1 MELTR
6 YGLFFTRATVG
17 EPLYGDAA
25 ALAEQLGFGALWLGG
40 SPRLPTLHPMLER
53 TQNLTIATGI
63 VNIWQYDP
71 VELAAEFAE
80 LEAEF
85 PGRVLL
91 GIGIGHR
98 EATTEYARPLAK
110 TREFFDGLAAA
121 EPPIPRERL
130 VLAALGPK
138 MLELSAERS
147 LGTHPY
153 FTPPAHTRAARQ
165 LLGEGALVAPEQAVV
180 INDDAT
186 AAAAVARDYASR
198 YLALSNYASNLLRHG
213 YTEADIA
220 DGGSERLIDEI
231 IPQGSAQVAAAAA
244 NAHLDAG
251 ADHVCIQTI
260 GTEGLPEREWTELS
274 AALELSST

>member
-1 MELTR
+1 MELTK

-17 EPLYGDAA
+17 ESLYGDAA
-25 ALAEQLGFGALWLGG
+25 ALAERLGFGAVWLGG
-40 SPRLPTLHPMLER
+40 SPRLPTVRPMLEK
-53 TQNLTIATGI
+53 TQSLIIATGI

-71 VELAAEFAE
+71 ALLAAEFAD

-85 PGRVLL
+85 PGRLL
-91 GIGIGHR
+91 VGIGIGHR

-121 EPPIPRERL
+121 ERPIPRDQL

-147 LGTHPY
+147 RGTHPY
-153 FTPPAHTRAARQ
+153 FTPPAHTRAARE

-180 INDDAT
+180 IDDD
-186 AAAAVARDYASR
+186 AAAAASAARTYASR
-198 YLALSNYASNLLRHG
+198 YLALSNYTDNLLRHG
-213 YTEADIA
+213 YTEADVA
-220 DGGSERLIDEI
+220 DGGSDRLIDEI

-244 NAHLDAG
+244 NAHLEAG

-260 GTEGLPEREWTELS
+260 GTEGVPEREWAQLA
-274 AALELSST
+274 AALQL